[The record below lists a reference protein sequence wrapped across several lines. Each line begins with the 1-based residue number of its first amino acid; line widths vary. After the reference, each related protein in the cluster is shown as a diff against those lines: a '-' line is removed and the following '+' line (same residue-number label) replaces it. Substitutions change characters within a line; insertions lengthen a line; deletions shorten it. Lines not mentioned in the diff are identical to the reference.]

1 MTITASPL
9 RYPGGK
15 SSLRP
20 MVSEI
25 LRLNGLSQQAYA
37 EPYAG
42 GCGLALDLLFGGH
55 VSEIHINDIDPSI
68 WSFWHS
74 VLCETDGLL
83 DLIETTPVTVEEWHK
98 QKAIQNSIQTAS
110 RLQLGF
116 ATFFL
121 NRTNRSGIIK
131 GAGMIGGFE
140 QTGNYKI
147 DCRFNKSNLTRRIRR
162 ISKYKELIHL
172 SNLDALEFMSNANG
186 TIPPDTFFCI
196 DPPYFK
202 KGSSLYTSFYSP
214 SDHAGV
220 AALVTRLDYPWIV
233 TYDNV
238 PEVRELYKQH
248 HQYAFNI
255 NYSVQTK
262 RVGNELLIASRQVVV
277 PDTLTELSGEVAGQ
291 PSFSM

>member
-15 SSLRP
+15 SSLLP
-20 MVSEI
+20 MVSEL
-25 LRLNGLSQQAYA
+25 LRINGLSQQPYA

-55 VSEIHINDIDPSI
+55 VSEIHINDVDPSI

-74 VLCETDGLL
+74 VLFQTVELVDM
-83 DLIETTPVTVEEWHK
+83 IEKTPVTVEEWQK
-98 QKAIQNSIQTAS
+98 QKEIQAAPSKADTLS
-110 RLQLGF
+110 LGF

-131 GAGMIGGFE
+131 GAGMIGGI
-140 QTGNYKI
+140 QQNGNYKI
-147 DCRFNKSNLTRRIRR
+147 DCRYNKSNLIRRILR
-162 ISKYKELIHL
+162 ISKYKELIFL
-172 SNLDALEFMSNANG
+172 TNMDALDFMLNKDGA
-186 TIPPDTFFCI
+186 IPAETFFCI
-196 DPPYFK
+196 DPPYFN
-202 KGSSLYTSFYSP
+202 KGSSLYTSFYGP

-220 AALVTRLDYPWIV
+220 ADLVMKLDHPWIV

-238 PEVRELYKQH
+238 QEVRDLYPDQKK
-248 HQYAFNI
+248 YAFNI

-262 RVGNELLIASRQVVV
+262 RVGNELLIASKHVTI
-277 PDTLTELSGEVAGQ
+277 PDSLATLNNGIAYAA
-291 PSFSM
+291 

>member
-15 SSLRP
+15 SSLLP
-20 MVSEI
+20 MVSEL
-25 LRLNGLSQQAYA
+25 LRINGLSQQPYA

-42 GCGLALDLLFGGH
+42 GCGLALDLLFRGH

-74 VLCETDGLL
+74 VLFQTEELL
-83 DLIETTPVTVEEWHK
+83 DLIEKTPVTVEEWHR
-98 QKAIQNSIQTAS
+98 QKEIQADVNKTCT
-110 RLQLGF
+110 LKLGF

-131 GAGMIGGFE
+131 GAGMIGGMR
-140 QTGNYKI
+140 QNGNYKI
-147 DCRFNKSNLTRRIRR
+147 DCRYNKSNLIRRISR
-162 ISKYKELIHL
+162 ISKYKDLIFL
-172 SNLDALEFMSNANG
+172 TNFDALDFMSNKNG
-186 TIPPDTFFCI
+186 AVPSETFFCI
-196 DPPYFK
+196 DPPYYN

-220 AALVTRLDYPWIV
+220 ADLVMKLNHPWIV
-233 TYDNV
+233 TYDNAQ
-238 PEVRELYKQH
+238 EVRELYSNQRKF
-248 HQYAFNI
+248 AFNI

-262 RVGNELLIASRQVVV
+262 RVGNELLIASKRLTI
-277 PDTLTELSGEVAGQ
+277 PDSLGKPNEGFAHAA
-291 PSFSM
+291 